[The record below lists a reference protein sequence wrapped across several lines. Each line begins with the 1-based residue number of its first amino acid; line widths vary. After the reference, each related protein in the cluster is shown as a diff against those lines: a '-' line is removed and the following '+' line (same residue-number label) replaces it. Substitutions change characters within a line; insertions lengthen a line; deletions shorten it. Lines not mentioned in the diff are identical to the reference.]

1 MAPRFDNFLDATV
14 GGLGGTMGQYFK
26 WNFGLA
32 APAIPTYEAGVKAG
46 LKPSTAF
53 GASLLTTAGLQYATN
68 NALVG
73 RDRDTKKTSFGA
85 SYGLE
90 DQIWDST
97 VGVILPNQGKVP
109 RTYRDYVNQA
119 RKNGAT
125 DSQILTE
132 DAYNQWKDAEYNR
145 GGVFRIN
152 RDGQGSE
159 IAGRD
164 TATFFGRTVAN
175 PLYAYDATLGKENVD
190 RLTAGIGLT
199 GLGGSTAALK
209 GYTDLAKAGTTVGA
223 LPAYSASQTAGI
235 IGGSILKG
243 LGVGATVYGGITDF
257 AESKKAGDSDLRA
270 AANATSNVTGGLA
283 GAWAGTQAATA
294 LSAPLLATPLAPAVP
309 FIVGAGTIAGGL
321 TGSGLSG
328 WASDRV
334 LDFFGEGKDKNN
346 YLSPDQ
352 AASQSEARYQ
362 KALQAN
368 RQQSAS
374 TMATPTNRY
383 NNQNGTVINSS
394 RPSDYAPGEK
404 LAADQYAANLKA
416 QTDYAGYQI
425 KSLTDLQNYAMQ
437 SADRRYNIDRTSE
450 VNYSLGSQK
459 NQVDYEVGMNRNRVT
474 RDVGYYTSDNQLRA
488 SNYKTLAELQAK
500 LDQNRLQSGDNRYL
514 ADTQASTEKFK
525 WTTVN
530 PTSIAEAQIKA
541 GTYGLSQSQL
551 SKAAADKT
559 NYDSWKNYNDSMFN
573 YTNQM
578 NAQMKLG
585 QDIGQAQRAYNDQRN
600 DRSNDQS
607 LAMARYNA
615 ELAQKIA
622 DRNRYYDDLTQ
633 QRQLQ
638 RDDFN
643 LRSRQIQNQIDIAN
657 KDYQIRYGD
666 AKLRQDQFA
675 AARADISYNRGNQS
689 SSLAF

>member
-1 MAPRFDNFLDATV
+1 MAPKFDNFLDGSV
-14 GGLGGTMGQYFK
+14 GGLGGAMGNYFK
-26 WNFGLA
+26 WNFSQSPAGISTYNA
-32 APAIPTYEAGVKAG
+32 AANAG

-73 RDRDTKKTSFGA
+73 RDRDAKKPTFGD

-97 VGVILPNQGKVP
+97 IGLILPNQGKVP
-109 RTYRDYVNQA
+109 RTYRDYLNQA

-152 RDGQGSE
+152 PDGQGSE

-164 TATFFGRTVAN
+164 TATFFNRTVAN

-199 GLGGSTAALK
+199 GLAGSTVALK
-209 GYTDLAKAGTTVGA
+209 GYTDLAKLGSTVGA
-223 LPAYSASQTAGI
+223 TPAYSASQTAGI
-235 IGGSILKG
+235 IGSSIAKG
-243 LGVGATVYGGITDF
+243 LGTAALVYGGITDF
-257 AESKKAGDSDLRA
+257 ADSKKAGDSDLRA
-270 AANATSNVTGGLA
+270 SANAVSSTAGGLYGATQGAKIGSTFGPIGTGVGAIIGGLA
-283 GAWAGTQAATA
+283 GN
-294 LSAPLLATPLAPAVP
+294 
-309 FIVGAGTIAGGL
+309 FIG
-321 TGSGLSG
+321 G
-328 WASDRV
+328 WASDRAV
-334 LDFFGEGKDKNN
+334 DAAENTGTDRLARIMTDKIAANN
-346 YLSPDQ
+346 NFADSSGFLES
-352 AASQSEARYQ
+352 AS
-362 KALQAN
+362 ALAN
-368 RQQSAS
+368 RQQRSIAN
-374 TMATPTNRY
+374 MATPTNNRY

-394 RPSDYAPGEK
+394 RSSNYALGEK
-404 LAADQYAANLKA
+404 AAV
-416 QTDYAGYQI
+416 DYAGYQI
-425 KSLTDLQNYAMQ
+425 RSLTDLQNYQMQ
-437 SADRRYNIDRTSE
+437 SSDRRYATDRNAD
-450 VNYSLGSQK
+450 VNYQLGTQK
-459 NQVDYEVGMNRNRVT
+459 NNVDYAVGMDRNAVT
-474 RDVGYYTSDNQLRA
+474 RDVGKYTSDNQLRA
-488 SNYKTLAELQAK
+488 SNYKTLADLQAA
-500 LDQNRLQSGDNRYL
+500 LDKNRLQSGDNRY
-514 ADTQASTEKFK
+514 ATDTQASTEKFK

-541 GTYGLSQSQL
+541 GTYGLSRNQL

-559 NYDSWKNYNDSMFN
+559 NFDNWKNYNDSMFS
-573 YTNQM
+573 YTDRM
-578 NAQMKLG
+578 NAQIKLG
-585 QDIGQAQRAYNDQRN
+585 QDIGQSQRAYNDQRN
-600 DRSNDQS
+600 DRSNDQY